1 MNETAISQQNASI
14 LSLSHHRVFIPHEIQ
29 DHLRSQYKHLKV
41 EIDIVA
47 SDVKKQVEG
56 QSNVATTNDSIS
68 RQVQIVEEDHFSR
81 ILSSMKTSPKVTICR
96 VNLILV
102 EDIDSVLEEINE
114 YLVHLFDEDCRRAN
128 IGSNNLGDDQPKAII
143 TKSVLFKARRHDI
156 FHDVIEIH
164 ATSTSNDGNCAPS
177 SVDKVQSLS
186 TYSKIPP
193 QLCHG
198 EGIFSHWPSRQ
209 KSNFPVHYKVIICDR
224 FCGEAVLRGSN
235 IFVRGVLAA
244 DRNVECG
251 DDVCVYAHVSSDS
264 IPRGLTIENYHGQH
278 TCVFLGL
285 GKAECTRAKMFNQSA
300 GLAVTMFNNI
310 IHLSSKTFE
319 RVAFST
325 KAGPLLPSMN
335 GILSNK
341 IMLQNLPPILVAHA
355 LNPQRKDVIGDL
367 CCAPGGKTSHVASL
381 VNNNATIVAI
391 DKSRKKMKSVKK
403 FFDDMGASCITPL
416 ALDST
421 KCVLTVNESN
431 DETWKSVK
439 EILSVATCNDDG
451 LLDVKGFYPESF
463 DKIVLDPP
471 CSG

>member
-1 MNETAISQQNASI
+1 MNETVISQENASI
-14 LSLSHHRVFIPHEIQ
+14 LSLSQHRVSIPHEIQ
-29 DHLRSQYKHLKV
+29 DHLRRQYKHLKV
-41 EIDIVA
+41 EIDIA
-47 SDVKKQVEG
+47 SNVRKQVES
-56 QSNVATTNDSIS
+56 QSNLAKNDVTSS
-68 RQVQIVEEDHFSR
+68 EVQIVKDDHFSR
-81 ILSSMKTSPKVTICR
+81 ILSSMKTAPKVTICR

-102 EDIDSVLEEINE
+102 EDIEKVLQDINE
-114 YLVHLFDEDCRRAN
+114 YLVHLFDEDCKRTEDEFKN
-128 IGSNNLGDDQPKAII
+128 SGDNQPKVIK
-143 TKSVLFKARRHDI
+143 KSVLFKARKHDI
-156 FHDVIEIH
+156 FHDVIEIY
-164 ATSTSNDGNCAPS
+164 AAINGDDSSSASS
-177 SVDKVQSLS
+177 SVDEIQSLS
-186 TYSKIPP
+186 SYSKLPP
-193 QLCHG
+193 QICHG

-209 KSNFPVHYKVIICDR
+209 KSDFPVHYKVIICDR

-235 IFVRGVLAA
+235 IFVRGVIAA

-251 DDVCVYAHVSSDS
+251 DHVCVYAHVSSDS
-264 IPRGLTIENYHGQH
+264 IPRGLTIENYHCGQH

-285 GKAECTRAKMFNQSA
+285 GKAECTRAQMFNQSA

-310 IHLSSKTFE
+310 MHSSKDNVTGIE
-319 RVAFST
+319 FST

-341 IMLQNLPPILVAHA
+341 IMLQNLPSILVAHA
-355 LNPQRKDVIGDL
+355 LNPRRKDVIVDL

-381 VNNNATIVAI
+381 VNNDAIIVAI

-421 KCVLTVNESN
+421 KCVLTVNEN
-431 DETWKSVK
+431 HDETWKSVK
-439 EILSVATCNDDG
+439 EILSVASCNDDG